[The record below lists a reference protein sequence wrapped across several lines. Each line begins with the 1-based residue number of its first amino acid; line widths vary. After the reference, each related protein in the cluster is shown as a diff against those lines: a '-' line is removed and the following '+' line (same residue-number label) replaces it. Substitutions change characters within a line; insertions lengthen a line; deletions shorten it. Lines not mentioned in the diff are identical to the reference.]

1 MSAFK
6 DMVEQDIHNVFLNA
20 DEFADLRTV
29 VYDGVTYTDIPII
42 LTGLREQDR
51 AARTGDNERIL
62 YRGISILH
70 CAKSDLGDSVPEK
83 GRYIEIN
90 DEEGGEGFFTT
101 YTVVKSIC
109 EMGMIRCELEMIG
122 E

>member
-6 DMVEQDIHNVFLNA
+6 DMVARDVHNVFLNT
-20 DEFADLRTV
+20 DEFADLRTII
-29 VYDGVTYTDIPII
+29 YDGVTYEDIPII

-51 AARTGDNERIL
+51 AAKTADNERIL

-70 CAKSDLGDSVPEK
+70 CALSDLDGKVPEK
-83 GRYIEIN
+83 GRYMEIN
-90 DEEGGEGFFTT
+90 DEEGGGGFFQT
-101 YTVVKSIC
+101 YTIVKSIC
-109 EMGMIRCELEMIG
+109 EMGMIRCELELID